1 MGKIICLLFF
11 VCLFSG
17 ILCAQTTKISGV
29 VRSAT
34 NVEPIVAATI
44 LVKDAP
50 VGTVTDD
57 QGHFSFQVP
66 VEAKTLIISCV
77 GMKTLEVGIEP
88 LMEITLEP
96 ASETLDEVIV
106 TAIGIKRSE
115 KSLGYAVTQVAGKE
129 LTKVRE
135 DNILN
140 ALSGKIAGVRVTQ
153 SSGTLG
159 GSSKIQIRG
168 ASSIGSVS
176 SPLFVIDGLPIDN
189 GSYNPDG
196 TTGYVDGGNRIGDIS
211 VDDIEFLNVLKG
223 AAATALYGARAKDG
237 VIVITTK
244 KGKKNT
250 GTFISVNSSARFDHV
265 SKLPDF
271 QNEYAQ
277 GNEGIYKL
285 NAMNG
290 WGPNI
295 ATAAA
300 NGIKYP
306 NNKGEEV
313 ILQAYPNNVKDFYQT
328 GMTYI
333 NNISLSGGGEKTDFR
348 LGFSSHNQEGTI
360 PGSDYNK
367 YVFSLNTGMELAK
380 NFSARISAQYI
391 RSDSE
396 GRPAQGN
403 NDPNLLIE
411 TVNALPRTIDLQD
424 FRNNWIDKDG
434 NQIPIMPDEA
444 VTNNPYWTL
453 HKNKYTTNLDRII
466 GSINLSYMPIDGLTI
481 TDNLGTDYYN
491 ENRRKLFAQGTFGEM
506 EGKFQEWD
514 ITNRIINNDLLVTYE
529 KSWEDFTVKGIA
541 GHNLNQYEWS
551 YTSTFANKLVVDGLY
566 TPGNAK
572 VAIPTSYY
580 EIRRLT
586 GVFFDLGL
594 SYKSLVYMNI
604 TGRND
609 WSSTLPVNN
618 RSYFYPSVSSSFVF
632 SELIREK
639 NILNF
644 GKLRLSYANVGS
656 DERPYQLKYQY
667 FPITTYQLQYSL
679 INTLPHNGL
688 IGFSGPASLPL
699 ENLKPQNQ
707 RAFEVGGDLRFFN
720 SRICLDFTYYQN
732 VTTNQIVSISVSPS
746 TGYNTNNVNAGKV
759 TNKGVEIHLGLV
771 PVKLPD
777 FRWDIGINFASNR
790 QIVNELTENLTT
802 YSLTSGTDGLNISA
816 EVGKSFGIYGKGW
829 KRDANG
835 EYVINAE
842 TGLRE
847 TENNVRLGNVFP
859 DFTMGIDNNF
869 TYKGFNLNFLLD
881 IRQGGKLY
889 SGTIAA
895 LRSRG
900 LAQETSAGREE
911 QFIEP
916 GVLLNQ
922 DGTSIRN
929 NVPVKNMESY
939 WGHIGKYSNTEG
951 SVYDASYV
959 KLRELSF
966 TYSLP
971 QQWFSKFFI
980 RSVDLGIEGR
990 NLWLIKSHIP
1000 HIDPEVNLFGPSA
1013 IGEGVEF
1020 NSVPATRSWGFNIRV
1035 TI

>member
-1 MGKIICLLFF
+1 MGKNICLLIFI
-11 VCLFSG
+11 CLFSG
-17 ILCAQTTKISGV
+17 ALCAQTAKISGI

-34 NVEPIVAATI
+34 DAEPIVGATI
-44 LVKDAP
+44 LVKGAS
-50 VGTVTDD
+50 VGTVTND
-57 QGHFSFQVP
+57 QGHFLFQVP
-66 VEAKTLIISCV
+66 VEAKTLIVSCV
-77 GMKTLEVGIEP
+77 GMETIEVSIKP
-88 LMEITLEP
+88 LMDIVLKPRSEILN
-96 ASETLDEVIV
+96 EVMI
-106 TAIGIKRSE
+106 TAMGIKRSE
-115 KSLGYAVTQVAGKE
+115 KSLGYAVTQITGEK
-129 LTKVRE
+129 LTKARE

-140 ALSGKIAGVRVTQ
+140 ALSGKVAGVRVTQ

-176 SPLFVIDGLPIDN
+176 SPLFIVDGLPIDN

-196 TTGYVDGGNRIGDIS
+196 IVGYVDGGNRAGDIS
-211 VDDIEFLNVLKG
+211 ADDIESLNVLKG

-244 KGKKNT
+244 RGKKNT
-250 GTFISVNSSARFDHV
+250 GTFIRVNSSVRFDHV

-271 QNEYAQ
+271 QNDYAQ
-277 GNEGIYKL
+277 GSEGIYKL
-285 NAMNG
+285 NSMNG

-295 ATAAA
+295 AMAAA
-300 NGIKYP
+300 NGIQYP

-313 ILQAYPNNVKDFYQT
+313 ILQAYPGNVKDFYQT

-333 NNISLSGGGEKTDFR
+333 NGISLSGGGEKTDFR
-348 LGFSSHNQEGTI
+348 LGFSSHNQEGVI

-367 YVFSLNTGMELAK
+367 YVFSLNTGVELAK
-380 NFSARISAQYI
+380 NFSAWISAQYI

-403 NDPNLLIE
+403 NDPNLLIA
-411 TVNALPRTIDLQD
+411 TVNAMPRTIDIQD
-424 FRNNWIDKDG
+424 LRNNWIDKDG
-434 NQIPIMPDEA
+434 NQIPITPDG
-444 VTNNPYWTL
+444 VISNNPYWTI

-466 GSINLSYMPIDGLTI
+466 GNINLSYTPVNGLTI

-491 ENRRKLFAQGTFGEM
+491 ENRRKLFAQGTFGEV
-506 EGKFQEWD
+506 EGKFQVWD
-514 ITNRIINNDLLVTYE
+514 TKNRIINNDLLITYE
-529 KSWEDFTVKGIA
+529 KSWKDFTVKGIA
-541 GHNLNQYEWS
+541 GHSLNQYEWS
-551 YTSTFANKLVVDGLY
+551 YASTLANKLVVDGLY

-594 SYKSLVYMNI
+594 SYKGLAFVNI

-609 WSSTLPVNN
+609 WSSTLPANN

-632 SELIREK
+632 SELIQE
-639 NILNF
+639 NNVLNF
-644 GKLRLSYANVGS
+644 GKLRVSYANVGS
-656 DERPYQLKYQY
+656 DEKPYQLKYQY
-667 FPITTYQLQYSL
+667 TPFTTYELQYSL
-679 INTLPHNGL
+679 VNTFPHNGL
-688 IGFSGPASLPL
+688 VGFSGPTSLPL

-707 RAFEVGGDLRFFN
+707 RAFEIGTDLRFFN

-732 VTTNQIVSISVSPS
+732 VTTNQIVSISVPAS
-746 TGYNTNNVNAGKV
+746 TGYNTNNVNAGRL

-771 PVKLPD
+771 PVKFRD

-790 QIVNELTENLTT
+790 QVVNELTENLTT
-802 YSLTSGTDGLNISA
+802 YSLTSGMDGVNISA

-829 KRDANG
+829 KRDVNG
-835 EYVINAE
+835 EYVINAK

-889 SGTIAA
+889 SGTVAM
-895 LRSRG
+895 LRATG

-916 GVLLNQ
+916 GVILNE
-922 DGTSIRN
+922 DGTSIQN
-929 NVPVKNMESY
+929 NKPVNNMESY

-971 QQWFSKFFI
+971 RKWFSKFFV

-990 NLWLIKSHIP
+990 NLWLIKSHVP

-1020 NSVPATRSWGFNIRV
+1020 NSMPATRSWGFNLRV